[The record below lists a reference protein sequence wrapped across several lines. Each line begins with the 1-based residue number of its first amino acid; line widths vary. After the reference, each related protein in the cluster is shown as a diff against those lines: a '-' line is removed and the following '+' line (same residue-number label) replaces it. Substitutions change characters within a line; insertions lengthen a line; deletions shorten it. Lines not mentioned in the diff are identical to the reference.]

1 MIEVQIYEQT
11 LCCLFYVGKEFKLK
25 ARAVLSMKW
34 LQNAQTLLAFESQK
48 SIQAIKSLD
57 QAVESTRVEP
67 RASVCE
73 ALTKVQAGTK
83 QGKPLVP
90 TSRALSPQNPT
101 QVNHMYTTITIMT
114 AEDSLPLNV
123 LVDLK
128 AKHNSLSYND
138 WEALNY
144 PTLKPLIEDKE
155 TLETLRVFLGSFT
168 VDIHIYGELRRCLF
182 CVFDKDKM
190 QERAVL
196 SLKWLYLGNCLF
208 KPQPSQRSSIA
219 SSVPMPIQ
227 SPTMVV
233 QTSVAKSS
241 QKPSSPT
248 SQPQLSQEPH
258 GQLTIMSKPN
268 QIVV

>member
-11 LCCLFYVGKEFKLK
+11 LCCLFYVGKEFRLK

-34 LQNAQTLLAFESQK
+34 LQNAQMLLAFESQK

-57 QAVESTRVEP
+57 QAVESTREP

-101 QVNHMYTTITIMT
+101 HVNQMYTNITIMA
-114 AEDSLPLNV
+114 AEVSLPLNV
-123 LVDLK
+123 LVDSK
-128 AKHNSLSYND
+128 AKHNSLSYNN

-155 TLETLRVFLGSFT
+155 TLETLHVCLGSFI
-168 VDIHIYGELRRCLF
+168 VDIHIYGELR
-182 CVFDKDKM
+182 
-190 QERAVL
+190 
-196 SLKWLYLGNCLF
+196 
-208 KPQPSQRSSIA
+208 
-219 SSVPMPIQ
+219 
-227 SPTMVV
+227 
-233 QTSVAKSS
+233 
-241 QKPSSPT
+241 
-248 SQPQLSQEPH
+248 
-258 GQLTIMSKPN
+258 
-268 QIVV
+268 